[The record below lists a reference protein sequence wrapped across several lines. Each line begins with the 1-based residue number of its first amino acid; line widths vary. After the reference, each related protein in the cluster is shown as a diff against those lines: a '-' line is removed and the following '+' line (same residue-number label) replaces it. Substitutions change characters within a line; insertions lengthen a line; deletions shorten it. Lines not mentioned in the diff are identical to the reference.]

1 MGSRWR
7 FGYHSRMARRYF
19 TSLLRSL
26 RLRCPLCGVGRLFHG
41 WFAMHETCSGCG
53 LKYNREPGYFLG
65 SIYINYILT
74 AILVTGGYFGLYFS
88 TDIDH
93 DIILW
98 VSVAFSIIFPACFFR
113 HARSLWLG
121 MDLFWDPPEAKETS
135 ERESDAG

>member
-1 MGSRWR
+1 MGSREE
-7 FGYHSRMARRYF
+7 FGYDRRMVRRYF

-26 RLRCPLCGVGRLFHG
+26 RLRCPLCGEGRLFHG
-41 WFAMHETCSGCG
+41 WFAMHETCPGCG

-113 HARSLWLG
+113 YARSLWLG
-121 MDLFWDPPEAKETS
+121 MDLFWDPPEAKETP